1 MFCFSL
7 WQWLKEEEELLAHAH
22 RNDEVEMGGVNGRRM
37 RRHLLK
43 MGAETD
49 TLQQG
54 STDYSIM
61 YI

>member
-1 MFCFSL
+1 
-7 WQWLKEEEELLAHAH
+7 
-22 RNDEVEMGGVNGRRM
+22 MGGVNGRRM

-43 MGAETD
+43 MGAGKTD